1 MIERIGDLCYSGG
14 GIYMYIYI
22 FKSIDSNCAIEYFE
36 LFDRI
41 AWRAYNEAL
50 RRSRNRGAKPIRN

>member
-1 MIERIGDLCYSGG
+1 MIERIGDLYYSGD
-14 GIYMYIYI
+14 GIYIYI